1 MSKRKLAKLRRGLV
15 GVWSWF
21 GRGLVVLTND
31 LWTPWLCQVPPSH
44 RSHRRRSI
52 LDHPGYCFSQYCG
65 SSTVPT
71 CGPFSVSSIILVFF
85 SCLPYF
91 SGSRAASDRAQITP
105 LSDASTTA
113 ATFHYVGLTDDGS
126 FCTSPNLFT
135 FLSLYCLN
143 IRLFPATN
151 YSAYSDKWYFACP
164 RNYTTVYS
172 VGLL

>member
-1 MSKRKLAKLRRGLV
+1 MTCEHRDFAKFHHLI
-15 GVWSWF
+15 
-21 GRGLVVLTND
+21 D
-31 LWTPWLCQVPPSH
+31 LIGGAVFWIIQDTVSV
-44 RSHRRRSI
+44 STV
-52 LDHPGYCFSQYCG
+52 DHPQYRLVDH
-65 SSTVPT
+65 SL
-71 CGPFSVSSIILVFF
+71 VSSIILVFF